1 MRPLLTRLQLVEY
14 VLDREANRDE
24 YDIREI
30 SYTFPYDF
38 YPEYLNQQHIL
49 EAIGAYVNY
58 SDSSLVIFH
67 TFYDTGD
74 DGRVDNTIQD
84 VKMIV
89 ENGVYMVEYAG
100 DADYN
105 CNWLGGE
112 VIAEMTGPSDFED
125 AGYTN
130 IITPDHIIHGQ
141 VKQSNNFAFARI
153 YEAGHSVSRVILSC
167 LARK

>member
-1 MRPLLTRLQLVEY
+1 MLIRLQEVEY

-49 EAIGAYVNY
+49 EAIGASVNY
-58 SDSSLVIFH
+58 SDGSLVIFH
-67 TFYDTGD
+67 TFDDTGD

-84 VKMIV
+84 VRMLV

-112 VIAEMTGPSDFED
+112 VIAQMTGPASFEE

-141 VKQSNNFAFARI
+141 VKQSSNFAFARI
-153 YEAGHSVSRVILSC
+153 YEAGHSV
-167 LARK
+167 RKDCHS